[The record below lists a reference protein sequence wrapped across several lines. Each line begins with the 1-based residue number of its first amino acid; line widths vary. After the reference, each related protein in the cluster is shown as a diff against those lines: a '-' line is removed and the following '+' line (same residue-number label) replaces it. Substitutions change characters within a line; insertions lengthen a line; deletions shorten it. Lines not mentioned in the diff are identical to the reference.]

1 MPAGAAL
8 RCRCGRQGPEG
19 GVALRRWVPGSM
31 RSAGYRFGPMQP
43 RSSATVLRSVQQLAI
58 VVLAVLAPLAVAGH
72 VGATPGVDQRG
83 AAARTTT
90 TTRPPSTVAPTTVAP
105 TTAAPTTV
113 APTTVASTT
122 VAPAPS
128 TPPTA
133 GVSTTTPALQ
143 DRANES
149 SQATTRLNRV
159 AIGLIALAAIIAAA
173 TVFFWIRTRPD
184 NAGGHRGGRSDSSRS
199 DSSRRGRRGATVI
212 GADGSQ
218 QPLVASSVGAPDED
232 RWTVDPA
239 PQLPSTTEVGHD
251 AGAVDA

>member
-1 MPAGAAL
+1 
-8 RCRCGRQGPEG
+8 
-19 GVALRRWVPGSM
+19 M

-105 TTAAPTTV
+105 TT
-113 APTTVASTT
+113 VASTT

-159 AIGLIALAAIIAAA
+159 VIGLIALAAIIAAA